1 MKKIGILVL
10 FLLLT
15 VIVCAQNKF
24 NATFIASP
32 QLSWLSSDSKEVS
45 NESSKMGFGYGV
57 ECDIFLGSDSYA
69 ITTGMTIGTSG
80 GSLVY
85 NPGKDFEFSGKI
97 LESGTK
103 VDYHLKNIE
112 IPFAMKMRTRDF
124 NRSRFFA
131 QFGFTNWLNIK
142 AKATSSDN
150 AFSEE
155 SISDE
160 IVFYNLGLNIG
171 AGIEYDLG
179 GKNSLTGGIVFSNGF
194 LDTTTNSTVNDDTA
208 LRVLRL
214 RLGFVF

>member
-1 MKKIGILVL
+1 MKNFGILV
-10 FLLLT
+10 FLLLCT
-15 VIVCAQNKF
+15 VIAGAQNKF

-45 NESSKMGFGYGV
+45 NETSKMGFGYGV
-57 ECDIFLGSDSYA
+57 ECDIFLGSDSYS

-85 NPGKDFEFSGKI
+85 NPGEDFEFSGKT
-97 LESGTK
+97 LASGTE
-103 VDYHLKNIE
+103 VNYFLKNIE
-112 IPFAMKMRTRDF
+112 IPLAMKMRTRDF

-142 AKATSSDN
+142 AKATTSDN
-150 AFSEE
+150 TFSKE

-160 IVFYNLGLNIG
+160 ISFYNLGLNLG

-194 LDTTTNSTVNDDTA
+194 IDTTTNSSVKDDTA
-208 LRVLRL
+208 LRVIRL